1 MKLVPVNALHL
12 SGTAGV
18 SPAVSAKREQVT
30 FFVSEARLTALQRAG
45 RPRSQE
51 KAELISRLV
60 TIFTLTIGCGPLAVS
75 QKAFDLAAFDRARV
89 LKAANQYMKETPI
102 TITASKSPR
111 SAGGVHDFFSEGD
124 YWWPDP
130 NNPDGPYMQRDGM
143 TNPDNFT
150 DHRRYL
156 MRLSVQ
162 VPALAAAW
170 KITRDR
176 RYAQHA
182 ARHLRAWFIDEQTRM
197 NPSLQFAQ
205 AIKGRVT
212 GRGIGIIDT
221 IHLVEV
227 AQAVRVIEKSG
238 ALSSDDQKA
247 IKQWFADYLSWMTTH
262 KYGIDEREA
271 KNNHGTCWVMQV
283 AAFAGLTGNEELLAY
298 CRNRF
303 KTVLVPNQ
311 IAADGSF
318 PEELRRTKPYAY
330 SLFNLEAMGTICR
343 LLSTHENNLWKFGT
357 ADGRSVSKAME
368 FMVPFVR
375 DKKSWPR
382 PKDVMYHEDWPMRQS
397 SLLFAGAALNR
408 PDYIE
413 LWKKLPADSD
423 VEEVVRNF
431 FIRQPVLWMN

>member
-1 MKLVPVNALHL
+1 MVQIITIAALIL
-12 SGTAGV
+12 
-18 SPAVSAKREQVT
+18 
-30 FFVSEARLTALQRAG
+30 
-45 RPRSQE
+45 
-51 KAELISRLV
+51 
-60 TIFTLTIGCGPLAVS
+60 IGCCTVAARRS
-75 QKAFDLAAFDRARV
+75 AFDVAAFDRARV
-89 LKAANQYMKETPI
+89 ISAANRYMKEAPI
-102 TITASKSPR
+102 TITASRSPR

-130 NNPDGPYMQRDGM
+130 NNPDGPYIQRDGM
-143 TNPDNFT
+143 SNPDNFT

-162 VPALAAAW
+162 MPALAAAW

-182 ARHLRAWFIDEQTRM
+182 GRHLRAWFIDERTRM
-197 NPSLQFAQ
+197 NPSLQYAQ

-227 AQAVRVIEKSG
+227 AQAIKVIEKSG
-238 ALSSDDQKA
+238 ALSSVDLKA
-247 IKQWFADYLSWMTTH
+247 IKQWFADYLRWMTTH

-283 AAFAGLTGNEELLAY
+283 AAFAGLTGNEDLLAY

-303 KTVLVPNQ
+303 KTVIVPNQ

-318 PEELRRTKPYAY
+318 PEELRRTKPYGY
-330 SLFNLEAMGTICR
+330 SLFNLDAMATICQ
-343 LLSTHENNLWKFGT
+343 LLSTPEDNLWEFVT
-357 ADGRSVSKAME
+357 PDGRSISKAMD
-368 FMVPFVR
+368 FMAPFVR
-375 DKKSWPR
+375 DKKRWPKPR
-382 PKDVMYHEDWPMRQS
+382 DVMYDNEWPMRHN
-397 SLLFAGAALNR
+397 SLLFAGVALKR
-408 PDYIE
+408 SDYIDV
-413 LWKKLPADSD
+413 WKTLPADSS

-431 FIRQPVLWMN
+431 FIRQPVLWVN